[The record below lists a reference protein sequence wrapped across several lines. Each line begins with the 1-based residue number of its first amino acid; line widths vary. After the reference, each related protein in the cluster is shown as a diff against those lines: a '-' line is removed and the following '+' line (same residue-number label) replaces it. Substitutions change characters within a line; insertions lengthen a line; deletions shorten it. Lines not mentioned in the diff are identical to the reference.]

1 MPDSVSLPFCVPVFS
16 FTPGHAAPGFA
27 MHGHPTAYNA
37 YLNQCT
43 TIGCTRKFLGG
54 LTTPQ
59 IWLPRGG
66 ITSFS
71 CIEHYEVSS
80 RFGYP
85 HYTDMI
91 KIMLDQGFYVFFTG
105 IDDFYMPGKC
115 WYGIRHMP
123 HTGIIC
129 GYDNNDKTYS
139 IAAYDI
145 NWLFNLIRI
154 PQDCLIE
161 GLNYCIENKQYGT
174 LTAFKMK
181 EKVVVH
187 LDEKMILRNLKV
199 YTDQT
204 ADKYSLDQ
212 DGVVEGIAVHDFL
225 IMYLDKLKDG
235 SIPAEKVDWRTL
247 RPVWEHKKCMLDRIK
262 AIEEKRGWDI
272 ELSSKYAPLVDD
284 ANRARMML
292 AMFHKNQKATLLD
305 KMKNILLDLR
315 ERESEILKELI
326 KRMEEEGT

>member
-16 FTPGHAAPGFA
+16 FTPGHAAAGFA
-27 MHGHPTAYNA
+27 LNGHPTGYNA

-43 TIGCTRKFLGG
+43 TVGCTRRFLRGF
-54 LTTPQ
+54 TTPQ
-59 IWLPRGG
+59 MGIPRAWIG
-66 ITSFS
+66 SFPY
-71 CIEHYEVSS
+71 IEHYSVSS

-85 HYTDMI
+85 HYRNII
-91 KIMLDQGFYVFFTG
+91 KLMLDQGFSVYFNG

-115 WYGIRHMP
+115 WYGIRHMA
-123 HTGIIC
+123 HDGIIC
-129 GYDNNDKTYS
+129 GYDDNDQTYS

-145 NWLFNLIRI
+145 NWLFSLIKI
-154 PQDCLIE
+154 PQDSLIE
-161 GLNYCIENKQYGT
+161 GLNACINNKQYGG
-174 LTAFKMK
+174 LTAYKMR
-181 EKVVVH
+181 ENAVVS
-187 LDEKMILRNLKV
+187 LDEKMILRNLKTYV
-199 YTDQT
+199 DQT
-204 ADKYSLDQ
+204 VDKYPLDQ
-212 DGVVEGIAVHDFL
+212 DGWIEGIATHDFL
-225 IMYLDKLKDG
+225 AMYMDKLKDG

>member
-16 FTPGHAAPGFA
+16 FTPGHAAAGFA
-27 MHGHPTAYNA
+27 LNGHPTGYNA

-43 TIGCTRKFLGG
+43 TVGCTRRFLRGF
-54 LTTPQ
+54 TTPQ
-59 IWLPRGG
+59 MGIPRAWIG
-66 ITSFS
+66 SFPY
-71 CIEHYEVSS
+71 IEHYSVSS

-85 HYTDMI
+85 HYRNII
-91 KIMLDQGFYVFFTG
+91 KLMLDQGFYVYFNG

-115 WYGIRHMP
+115 WYGIRHMA
-123 HTGIIC
+123 HDGIIC
-129 GYDNNDKTYS
+129 GYDDNDQTYS

-145 NWLFNLIRI
+145 NWLFNLIKI
-154 PQDCLIE
+154 PQECLIE
-161 GLNYCIENKQYGT
+161 GLNACIKNKQYGA
-174 LTAFKMK
+174 LTAYKMR
-181 EKVVVH
+181 ENAVIS
-187 LDEKMILRNLKV
+187 LDEKMILQNLKTYV
-199 YTDQT
+199 DQT
-204 ADKYSLDQ
+204 VDKYPLEQ
-212 DGVVEGIAVHDFL
+212 DGWIEGIATHDFL
-225 IMYLDKLKDG
+225 AMYMDKLKDG

-262 AIEEKRGWDI
+262 SIEEKRGWDI